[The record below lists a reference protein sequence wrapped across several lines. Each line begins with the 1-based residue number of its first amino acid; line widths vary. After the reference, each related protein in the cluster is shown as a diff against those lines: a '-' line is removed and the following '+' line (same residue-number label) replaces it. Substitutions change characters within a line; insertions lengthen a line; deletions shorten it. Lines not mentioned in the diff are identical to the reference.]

1 MKNKYFFLSRVKVAD
16 LNLIFELSN
25 QKTVR
30 KWSFNKSNIDY
41 ENHKT
46 WFKNILNKKN
56 FFFWK
61 FINQS
66 KCYGVVR
73 FEKKNKYYNLSYL
86 ISEGRRGHNLGSK
99 MIIAALK
106 KIIKKNSKIRIQAK
120 SYIKNISSNK
130 TLIKSG
136 FKLKNKNKNINT
148 YVYTK

>member
-1 MKNKYFFLSRVKVAD
+1 MKNKYFFLSRVKAAD

-30 KWSFNKSNIDY
+30 KWSLNKSKIDY
-41 ENHKT
+41 ENHKK
-46 WFKNILNKKN
+46 WFKNILDKKN
-56 FFFWK
+56 CFFWK

-66 KCYGVVR
+66 KCYGVIR
-73 FEKKNKYYNLSYL
+73 FEKKHKYYNLSYL

-106 KIIKKNSKIRIQAK
+106 KIVKKKSKIRIQAK

-136 FKLKNKNKNINT
+136 FKLKNINKNINC
-148 YVYTK
+148 YVYKK

>member
-1 MKNKYFFLSRVKVAD
+1 MKNKYFFLSRVKAAD

-30 KWSFNKSNIDY
+30 KWSLNKSKIDY
-41 ENHKT
+41 ENHKK

-56 FFFWK
+56 CFFWK

-66 KCYGVVR
+66 KCYGVIR
-73 FEKKNKYYNLSYL
+73 FEKKHKYYNLSYL

-106 KIIKKNSKIRIQAK
+106 KIVKKKSKIRIQAK

-136 FKLKNKNKNINT
+136 FKLKNINKNINC
-148 YVYTK
+148 YVYKK